1 MAVSEIDFFI
11 FSENTIYLKIFKRSV
26 LIFLIFIESQKIN
39 SAEAVISS
47 QDLQGAASNLKDS

>member
-1 MAVSEIDFFI
+1 MVVSAIDFVI

-26 LIFLIFIESQKIN
+26 LICLLFIESQKIN

-47 QDLQGAASNLKDS
+47 QDLQGAASNLRDS

>member
-1 MAVSEIDFFI
+1 MVVSAIDLVI

-26 LIFLIFIESQKIN
+26 LICLLFIESQKIN

-47 QDLQGAASNLKDS
+47 QDLQGAASNLRDS